1 MPVAELEQLKAQYA
15 AAVRELEQGGVRPAT
30 LVGLVDTNLPGP
42 KPRAQVVT
50 PDGQQ
55 RFPFVHPDVSAD
67 QLEPGGTVFLDAKG
81 AMVLGI
87 GRLPPAAG
95 TQATFVRRLP
105 DSPHVEV
112 SLRDEKFSFYASR
125 RVLDAIASGSVKR
138 GERLLICPQQQ
149 FAFDVIPADNDRRFR
164 FVDSAKLPDVLPE
177 RDIGNPHPCLGWLV
191 RRTRILMFRPDL
203 RTKFEVRPRISLLMT
218 GPSGAGKTLTIKA
231 FLTLLRRMI
240 AERTGRDDIG
250 SRVIR
255 VKMSEQLSEWLG
267 RSDKNFEALFDDLQA
282 LAAEE
287 IVTASGERI
296 RVPVAAIF
304 EEVEGLARR
313 RSTGEPDGTGGAM
326 DRILGTLLQRFDD
339 PLDELAHLP
348 LIILSTSNRP
358 SMIDVAMHRRLG
370 SKVARFRRLDRRGL
384 SAVLSKKIK
393 PTYPLAGNGTPA
405 GRLLQGLID
414 EVTANLFDPQND
426 EVASLEITLG
436 DGTKLTKFPR
446 DFLTGSLVE
455 QALSEAIDELTF
467 FAEENEREEA
477 GLDSA
482 GLIDAL
488 RSQIHALV
496 ENVTPYNAADYIDLP
511 DHTHVSNVRRLRR
524 VNSRLNEVVV
534 SEA

>member
-1 MPVAELEQLKAQYA
+1 
-15 AAVRELEQGGVRPAT
+15 
-30 LVGLVDTNLPGP
+30 
-42 KPRAQVVT
+42 
-50 PDGQQ
+50 
-55 RFPFVHPDVSAD
+55 
-67 QLEPGGTVFLDAKG
+67 
-81 AMVLGI
+81 
-87 GRLPPAAG
+87 
-95 TQATFVRRLP
+95 
-105 DSPHVEV
+105 
-112 SLRDEKFSFYASR
+112 
-125 RVLDAIASGSVKR
+125 
-138 GERLLICPQQQ
+138 
-149 FAFDVIPADNDRRFR
+149 
-164 FVDSAKLPDVLPE
+164 
-177 RDIGNPHPCLGWLV
+177 
-191 RRTRILMFRPDL
+191 MFRPDL
-203 RTKFEVRPRISLLMT
+203 RAKFDVRPRISLLMT
-218 GPSGAGKTLTIKA
+218 GPSGTGKTLTIKA
-231 FLTLLRRMI
+231 FLTLFRGMI
-240 AERTGRDDIG
+240 AERTGRADIG

-282 LAAEE
+282 LATEE
-287 IVTASGERI
+287 ILTASGDRT

-358 SMIDVAMHRRLG
+358 AMIDVAMHRRLG

-384 SAVLSKKIK
+384 AAVLSKKIK
-393 PTYPLAGNGTPA
+393 PTYPLAQRNGTPA

-414 EVTANLFDPQND
+414 EVTANLFDPRND

-436 DGTKLTKFPR
+436 DGTKLAKFPR

-455 QALSEAIDELTF
+455 QALSESIDELTF

-488 RSQIHALV
+488 RSQIQTLV

-524 VNSRLNEVVV
+524 GNGHLHDVVAI